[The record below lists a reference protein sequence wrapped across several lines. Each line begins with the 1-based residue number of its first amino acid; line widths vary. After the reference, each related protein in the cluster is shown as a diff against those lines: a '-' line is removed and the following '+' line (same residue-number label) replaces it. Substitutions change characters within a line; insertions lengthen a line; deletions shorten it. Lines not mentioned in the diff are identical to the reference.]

1 MKRKQF
7 IALLCVVTMSACLV
21 TPVMAEENQVAEVA
35 QETIV
40 DQEMPTEEVTKD

>member
-21 TPVMAEENQVAEVA
+21 TPVMAEENQVAEA
-35 QETIV
+35 TQETIV
-40 DQEMPTEEVTKD
+40 DQETPTEVKE